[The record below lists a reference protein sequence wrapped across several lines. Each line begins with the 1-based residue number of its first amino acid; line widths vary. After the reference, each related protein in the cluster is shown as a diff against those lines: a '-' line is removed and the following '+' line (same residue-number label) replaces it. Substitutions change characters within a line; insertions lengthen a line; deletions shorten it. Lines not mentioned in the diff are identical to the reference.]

1 MKSKIIVLLATLF
14 LCCGSTV
21 FAQEVNEDVNKVYE
35 EVEKMPKFPGGKP
48 KLFEYLCNN
57 LKYPQEALEN
67 GVCGKVVISFVVER
81 DGSLSNFKVHKSVDP
96 LLDREAMRIAKAMPK
111 WKPGR
116 QKGTPV
122 RVKMMMPFVFN
133 PG

>member
-14 LCCGSTV
+14 FCCGSTV

-35 EVEKMPKFPGGKP
+35 EVEKPKFPGGKP

-57 LKYPQEALEN
+57 LKYPQEAAEN
-67 GVCGKVVISFVVER
+67 GVCGRVVISFVVER

-96 LLDREAMRIAKAMPK
+96 LLDREAMRLVKGMPK
-111 WKPGR
+111 WKPGK
-116 QKGTPV
+116 QKGIPV
-122 RVKMMMPFVFN
+122 RVKLRMPVDFSMQ
-133 PG
+133 